1 MSDKYVLMLE
11 NDIDDRYFTQ
21 STLTELGLDIPV
33 RYEYWSP
40 SLLQSISKND
50 RPGVILLAYNTS
62 PEDGFEIV
70 KSFRNHPDYA
80 PVPIVILT
88 EELLPD
94 LIRKYYL
101 AGVNTVIKK
110 PTNSALTTKKIETF
124 FRYWF
129 EVAEL

>member
-1 MSDKYVLMLE
+1 MLE

-21 STLTELGLDIPV
+21 STITELGLGIPV

-40 SLLQSISKND
+40 SLLKSIRKND

-62 PEDGFEIV
+62 PENGIEIV
-70 KSFRNHPDYA
+70 KSFRDHPDYA
-80 PVPIVILT
+80 AIPIVILI
-88 EELLPD
+88 EESLPD
-94 LIRKYYL
+94 LMSKYYL

-110 PTNSALTTKKIETF
+110 PASSALTTKKIETF

-129 EVAEL
+129 EVAEIQYEFYS